1 MIFLAPDAVYLCA
14 RFNNQNL
21 ILCSE
26 LICHDYELQ
35 GGLHPYEINIRSKP
49 YKHKKYIYFYIKKKH
64 YYQDISVKKIRK
76 YLMIYHRMQENSSIL
91 ATKTKKSRE
100 HLIFASKY
108 YGHYLQAQQ
117 TFCFHLSKSKVPES
131 AVR

>member
-1 MIFLAPDAVYLCA
+1 MSLIKIIFLAPDAVYLCA

-49 YKHKKYIYFYIKKKH
+49 YKHKKYIYFYIKKALLSRH
-64 YYQDISVKKIRK
+64 IREK
-76 YLMIYHRMQENSSIL
+76 N
-91 ATKTKKSRE
+91 
-100 HLIFASKY
+100 
-108 YGHYLQAQQ
+108 
-117 TFCFHLSKSKVPES
+117 P
-131 AVR
+131 